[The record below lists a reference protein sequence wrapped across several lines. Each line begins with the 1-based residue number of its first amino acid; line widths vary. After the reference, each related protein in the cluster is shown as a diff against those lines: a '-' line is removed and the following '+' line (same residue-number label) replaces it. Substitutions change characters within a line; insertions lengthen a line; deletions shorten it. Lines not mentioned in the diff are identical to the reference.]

1 MTRIEITKEK
11 IIIYLVQSDNE
22 SKYTSLIFNK
32 NEITC
37 IKVILI
43 VPMSKDKELLNI
55 RIDEENTHFKMV
67 LNNLSFRE
75 YNLENGTLILVYL
88 FQTI

>member
-1 MTRIEITKEK
+1 
-11 IIIYLVQSDNE
+11 
-22 SKYTSLIFNK
+22 
-32 NEITC
+32 
-37 IKVILI
+37 
-43 VPMSKDKELLNI
+43 MSKDKELLNI